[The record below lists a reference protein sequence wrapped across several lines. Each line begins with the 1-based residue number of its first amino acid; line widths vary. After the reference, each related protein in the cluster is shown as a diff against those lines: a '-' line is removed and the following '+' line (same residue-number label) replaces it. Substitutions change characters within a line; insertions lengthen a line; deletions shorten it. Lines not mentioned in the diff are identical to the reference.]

1 MFTMFEHNTVCL
13 LYLLCCFFKQIDF
26 VKPGNILPYLILSY
40 HTLPYPSDLSFPSY
54 LSFLSF
60 FPIFPILPILPILPS
75 FLSFLPILPS
85 YPSIH
90 PSYPSIH
97 PSFLSFLPTFPSYP
111 SFLSLILP
119 ILPFY
124 PSYPILPSFLS
135 FLPILPS
142 YPSFLPFY
150 PSFLSLILHILPFLL
165 QSFLSYSNHF
175 FLHLISYRL
184 SPRTLSYSSWT
195 AYVPSLTFVSFS
207 KYPHFPPSTQVQVKL
222 EILRF
227 TAFAPVSSKHGNY
240 HNNSCKRFRCI
251 TVLSQQ

>member
-1 MFTMFEHNTVCL
+1 MFEHNTVCL

-60 FPIFPILPILPILPS
+60 
-75 FLSFLPILPS
+75 LPILPS
-85 YPSIH
+85 YPI
-90 PSYPSIH
+90 I
-97 PSFLSFLPTFPSYP
+97 PSFLSFLS
-111 SFLSLILP
+111 
-119 ILPFY
+119 
-124 PSYPILPSFLS
+124 
-135 FLPILPS
+135 ILPS